1 MIGAGEL
8 TDLNSPE
15 FMAAF
20 AEEQQLPTVLIPTML
35 PSWSR
40 LMRDEGGGLG
50 LAPGRVYVIR
60 ANPGKRTEQ
69 VGVA

>member
-8 TDLNSPE
+8 TDLNSPA

-20 AEEQQLPTVLIPTML
+20 AQERQLPTVPISTML

-40 LMRDEGGGLG
+40 LMRNEGGGSG

>member
-1 MIGAGEL
+1 MTTTAEL
-8 TDLNSPE
+8 TNLNSPA

-20 AEEQQLPTVLIPTML
+20 AKEQQLPTVPIPTML

-69 VGVA
+69 MGVA